1 MYVGI
6 NKQLDKACLCA
17 YTIRVMKKKIA
28 ISLFKSGAALGR
40 ALHVTRGAIHN
51 WPDDLDVRRSDQ
63 VIGAAIRLNLITP
76 EQAKEL
82 ITNERQRDQRG
93 AGDAH

>member
-1 MYVGI
+1 
-6 NKQLDKACLCA
+6 
-17 YTIRVMKKKIA
+17 MKKRTA

-40 ALHVTRGAIHN
+40 ALKVTRGAIHN
-51 WPDDLDVRRSDQ
+51 WPEDLDVRRSDQ
-63 VIGAAIRLNLITP
+63 VIGAAIRLNVITP

-93 AGDAH
+93 ASDAH

>member
-1 MYVGI
+1 M
-6 NKQLDKACLCA
+6 A

-40 ALHVTRGAIHN
+40 ALKVTRGAIHN

-82 ITNERQRDQRG
+82 ITNERQRHERSQG
-93 AGDAH
+93 SAN

>member
-1 MYVGI
+1 MTKDVYVI
-6 NKQLDKACLCA
+6 YNSS
-17 YTIRVMKKKIA
+17 YEKKIA

-40 ALHVTRGAIHN
+40 ALKVTRGAIHN

-82 ITNERQRDQRG
+82 ITNERQRHERSQG
-93 AGDAH
+93 SAN

>member
-1 MYVGI
+1 
-6 NKQLDKACLCA
+6 
-17 YTIRVMKKKIA
+17 MKKTTA

-40 ALHVTRGAIHN
+40 ALKVTRGAIHN

-76 EQAKEL
+76 EQVKEL
-82 ITNERQRDQRG
+82 ITNERQGDERSASERDRSDGRRPQLESRPEL
-93 AGDAH
+93 